1 MQTSSLQRRR
11 ITGAHAFFLGALLAL
26 FALAPAI
33 LPYGGRFVTRGDFIE
48 QQLPFILETRR
59 ILRGGLNSYSF
70 NTFLGAPAV
79 GSYAFYTLGS
89 VFVWPL
95 ALLPKALIPFGISVM
110 AVLKHAVCALTS
122 FCYLRRMIRDE
133 RLALLGCVLYAFS
146 GFTVVNTQFYHFTEV
161 IAFFPLILLGMEDAM
176 GEHPRRGLLALFC
189 GLNTLTNYYFMLS
202 SALLAA
208 LYFVF
213 RFFSADWKPRR
224 TWQNV
229 FALIFECGV
238 GCALAGVVL
247 CPAMLFMLSIT
258 RTGAGDTSLL
268 TQTYTLGTLLE
279 RIRALLMPIES
290 NVVHAYYGDAPSWA
304 STAAYLPVFG
314 LTGVVALFGQKKHR
328 WLKRVILTEGYMDVI
343 ALVQAGVPGVCATL
357 GTALTLEQARLLK
370 RYAPEIWVSYDGDAA
385 GQHAILRALDI
396 FEEEGVPARV
406 LDFPGGMDPDEYIK
420 TYGPQSVEQLRPT
433 DATAYRMKQE
443 AANHDLS
450 TEEGRTAYAIACAK
464 YLVKVKEPVEL
475 ENYVKQ
481 LMVSTG
487 FTREVLLAQIGRTE
501 LIEENKRPMFRHAA
515 RPLEEKND
523 GVDTET
529 AAAEKGLLVLL
540 AEGGIEPGT
549 ISADDFISP
558 QRRALAQKLLDGLT
572 PAAILE
578 EMDDEEERSR
588 TAKLLSSESGAGE
601 QELRMVA
608 DYLRVLEKKRKENE
622 IKALKEKMSTQQG
635 EEKRGTLIK
644 IQELLAQEN
653 KTGRRE

>member
-1 MQTSSLQRRR
+1 MQASSLRRRR

-176 GEHPRRGLLALFC
+176 GERPRRGLLALFC

-238 GCALAGVVL
+238 GCALAGVLL

-279 RIRALLMPIES
+279 RIRAGM
-290 NVVHAYYGDAPSWA
+290 NN
-304 STAAYLPVFG
+304 
-314 LTGVVALFGQKKHR
+314 
-328 WLKRVILTEGYMDVI
+328 KR
-343 ALVQAGVPGVCATL
+343 
-357 GTALTLEQARLLK
+357 
-370 RYAPEIWVSYDGDAA
+370 
-385 GQHAILRALDI
+385 
-396 FEEEGVPARV
+396 
-406 LDFPGGMDPDEYIK
+406 
-420 TYGPQSVEQLRPT
+420 
-433 DATAYRMKQE
+433 
-443 AANHDLS
+443 
-450 TEEGRTAYAIACAK
+450 AYAIERLYAHMCCCEDYAVPRLGEEADAERIHYRK
-464 YLVKVKEPVEL
+464 LTMRYHDVLSTSPVEIFYCGSL
-475 ENYVKQ
+475 EGGRVARILTDVLSTMPRGEIDEDIGTDIRMNALEAEPRYV
-481 LMVSTG
+481 
-487 FTREVLLAQIGRTE
+487 
-501 LIEENKRPMFRHAA
+501 
-515 RPLEEKND
+515 
-523 GVDTET
+523 TET
-529 AAAEKGLLVLL
+529 LPVAQGQLAVGYRLGACMTEPDIPALFVFNALYGGCVTSKLFLNVREKLSLCYYVGSRLSTHKGLLTVTS
-540 AEGGIEPGT
+540 GIDVKNYE
-549 ISADDFISP
+549 
-558 QRRALAQKLLDGLT
+558 RALAAITAQLDAVRTGDFTDGELRSAIRSVASDLRATADAPDALAWYWLNRTVQGLDIDPAEMAALVEEVTRTDVTDIAAGVVCDCVYLLKGT
-572 PAAILE
+572 E
-578 EMDDEEERSR
+578 ETADDE
-588 TAKLLSSESGAGE
+588 
-601 QELRMVA
+601 
-608 DYLRVLEKKRKENE
+608 
-622 IKALKEKMSTQQG
+622 
-635 EEKRGTLIK
+635 
-644 IQELLAQEN
+644 
-653 KTGRRE
+653 